1 MTAAKPKGLQQRLAA
16 ALAQL
21 PDVMERDQQRTQGAK
36 YRYLNEAG
44 VLPPIRRALLEQGLT
59 AVASTTS
66 VQRDQAPRIDR
77 NGEVKPEQVVTVLID
92 VTITD
97 ADTGEHL
104 TVGLAG
110 ASIDRDGRG
119 VASARTDALKGL
131 RQALLIAADDPDAD
145 HARTADPEPVTR
157 DQVAAA
163 ARDLGYTDEQR
174 DLVLAA
180 EARITPAAKNLAAVT
195 DEQLPIALQVLRDPR
210 ALTWAQGQTR
220 TAA

>member
-1 MTAAKPKGLQQRLAA
+1 MTAAKPKGLQPALAA

-44 VLPPIRRALLEQGLT
+44 VLPPIRRALLDQGLT

-66 VQRDQAPRIDR
+66 VQRDPAPRVDR

-92 VTITD
+92 VTITH
-97 ADTGEHL
+97 ADTGEQL
-104 TVGLAG
+104 TLSLAG

-119 VASARTDALKGL
+119 VASARTDALKGI
-131 RQALLIAADDPDAD
+131 RQALLIAADDPDSD
-145 HARTADPEPVTR
+145 HARSEPETVTR

-180 EARITPAAKNLAAVT
+180 EARITPAAKNLAAVR
-195 DEQLPIALQVLRDPR
+195 DDQLPVALDVLRDPR
-210 ALTWAQGQTR
+210 ALTWAQSQTR
-220 TAA
+220 SAA